1 MPFLKLN
8 YYRFYYTL
16 NGNPNQPIILF
27 LHGFMGNSQDFN
39 TRISPLF
46 TRFCC
51 LTIDLPGHGK
61 TQVLGEDSCYK
72 MPETATALIEV
83 LNHLKISQCYL
94 MGYSMGGRLGLYLT
108 LNFPQYFQKVILE
121 STSPG
126 LKTESERLQRL
137 ISDNQKAQ
145 QLQTIDFTLFLEKW
159 YHQPLFKTLTNHPE
173 FDQVFEHRLKN
184 NPLELSKS
192 LRYLGTGNQPSLWE
206 KLSENQIPLLL
217 LVGEYDHKFKHINQE
232 INQLC
237 PVSQLQIIPNCGHN
251 ILIENP
257 QQWIHAIV
265 KFLSE

>member
-1 MPFLKLN
+1 MPFLKLKDYEFN
-8 YYRFYYTL
+8 YTI
-16 NGNPNQPIILF
+16 NGNISQPIILF
-27 LHGFMGNSQDFN
+27 LHGFLGNSHDFN

-46 TRFCC
+46 PQFCC

-72 MPETATALIEV
+72 MPETAAALIEV
-83 LNHLKISQCYL
+83 LNRLHISQCYL

-108 LNFPQYFQKVILE
+108 LNFPQYFKKVILE

-126 LKTESERLQRL
+126 LKTELERVQRL
-137 ISDNQKAQ
+137 ISDTQKAE
-145 QLQTIDFTLFLEKW
+145 QLETLEFPIFLEQW
-159 YHQPLFKTLTNHPE
+159 YHQPLFKTLTNHPQ
-173 FDQVFEHRLKN
+173 FQQIFEHRLNN

-217 LVGEYDHKFKHINQE
+217 LVGELDHKFKQINQE
-232 INQLC
+232 MNQLC

-257 QQWIHAIV
+257 QQWINVMV

>member
-1 MPFLKLN
+1 MPFLKLKN
-8 YYRFYYTL
+8 YNFYYTI
-16 NGNPNQPIILF
+16 NGNINQPVILF
-27 LHGFMGNSQDFN
+27 LHGFLGNSQDFN
-39 TRISPLF
+39 TRISSLF
-46 TRFCC
+46 PQFCC
-51 LTIDLPGHGK
+51 LTIDLPGHGE
-61 TQVLGEDSCYK
+61 TQVLGEDIYYK

-83 LNHLKISQCYL
+83 LNYLKISQCYL

-108 LNFPQYFQKVILE
+108 LHFPQYFQKVILE
-121 STSPG
+121 SISPG

-137 ISDNQKAQ
+137 ISDTKKAE
-145 QLQTIDFTLFLEKW
+145 QLQTLDFSIFLEQW
-159 YHQPLFKTLTNHPE
+159 YHQPLFQTLKNHPE
-173 FDQVFEHRLKN
+173 FDQIFDHRLKN
-184 NPLELSKS
+184 NPIELSKS

-206 KLSENQIPLLL
+206 KLPKNQIPLLL

-257 QQWIHAIV
+257 QQWINVIV